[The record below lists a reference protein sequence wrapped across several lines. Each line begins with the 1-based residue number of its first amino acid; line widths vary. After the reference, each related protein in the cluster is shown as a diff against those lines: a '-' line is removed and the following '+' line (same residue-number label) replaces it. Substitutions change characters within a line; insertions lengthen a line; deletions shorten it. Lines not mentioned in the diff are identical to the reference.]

1 MADPK
6 GGKAITAA
14 DDIDVQAK
22 NAINVAMED
31 LAEVDR
37 REIEWELEEELA
49 EIRRRKLACFQKSCN
64 DIIKKADTTMTSSTK
79 VNAQLSPEDLVHM
92 VDMSVVSKYG
102 ADLTQ
107 LMWVVAKDMRSTLDA
122 FK

>member
-6 GGKAITAA
+6 GGKAITAT
-14 DDIDVQAK
+14 DNIDVQAK

-49 EIRRRKLACFQKSCN
+49 EIWRRKLACFQKSCN

-107 LMWVVAKDMRSTLDA
+107 LM
-122 FK
+122 

>member
-31 LAEVDR
+31 LAEADR

-49 EIRRRKLACFQKSCN
+49 EIRRRKLACFQKSRN

-79 VNAQLSPEDLVHM
+79 VNAPLSPEDLVHM

-107 LMWVVAKDMRSTLDA
+107 LM
-122 FK
+122 